1 MIIIDSSHVSFQHNW
16 DFICE
21 KTQINPVFSAPFF
34 QFYVEYSAD
43 KFESDH
49 RLLVLENDKPTL
61 ALAMIKTNI
70 DRPEYNYFENPL
82 TLFSHLDFSQKDL
95 QDAISLLLKKCC
107 NFVATKSST
116 ESTRGYRYSESF
128 NNKRISSF
136 GKKFIKFSDV
146 VIPVFEQFIYL
157 EHELR
162 FIASGFSK
170 SVKSAIKEAVRAELK
185 VSVYDSNSRYS
196 ETANAFEELRRL
208 HFESARKI
216 TRSDSTWE
224 LQFNLVMSGNSFLI
238 TISDDSGV
246 IGAALFY
253 KNNVTAYY
261 AVSAKVS
268 KIKISVSHVLIY
280 EGIKYSK
287 SIGLKRLYMGKQFS
301 KKISTTDNKIEAIEN
316 FKSFFGGE
324 YVYGF
329 LAKR

>member
-1 MIIIDSSHVSFQHNW
+1 LIIIDSSHIGFQQNW
-16 DFICE
+16 DLICE

-49 RLLVLENDKPTL
+49 RLLVLENNKPTL
-61 ALAMIKTNI
+61 ALAMIKTHI

-82 TLFSHLDFSQKDL
+82 TLFSHLDFSQKGL
-95 QDAISLLLKKCC
+95 QDAISLLLQECC
-107 NFVATKSST
+107 KFMPIKSFTDSTK
-116 ESTRGYRYSESF
+116 GYRYSESF
-128 NNKRISSF
+128 NDKMISSF
-136 GKKFIKFSDV
+136 GKKFIKLSDV
-146 VIPVFEQFIYL
+146 VVPVFEQFICL
-157 EHELR
+157 EHEFSLILR
-162 FIASGFSK
+162 GFSK
-170 SVKSAIKEAVRAELK
+170 SVKSAIKDAIRVGLK
-185 VSVYDSNSRYS
+185 VSVYDSNSGYS

-208 HFESARKI
+208 HFESARRI

-224 LQFNLVMSGNSFLI
+224 LQFNLILGGNSFLI

-268 KIKISVSHVLIY
+268 ETRLSVSHVLIY

-287 SIGLKRLYMGKQFS
+287 SVGLKRLYMGKQFS